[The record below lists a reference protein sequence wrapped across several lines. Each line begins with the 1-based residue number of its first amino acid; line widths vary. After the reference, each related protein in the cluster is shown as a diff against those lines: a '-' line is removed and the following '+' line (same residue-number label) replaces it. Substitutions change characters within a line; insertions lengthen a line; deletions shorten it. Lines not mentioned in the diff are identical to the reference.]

1 LKVSPDNLRDLLQ
14 GLKDGLVFFPLYV
27 TLALPFA
34 VMSKL
39 LGLSSFEA
47 VLWSALLF
55 AGSSQLACIS
65 AMMTGANLAELM
77 LITFLANVR
86 HGLVS
91 LGLLPYIRGIGQKVL
106 PAFCFNI
113 STTSAGA
120 IPAKKRAGGSVRIY
134 GLAFQF
140 CQSTQWVLFTW
151 MGTFLGPMVPPSW
164 KRVISFSI
172 PAAFLGLLA
181 PMVRGNLKTGIV
193 VVLTAAFAGLGL
205 TYFLS
210 PHISAIL
217 ATVVAAGAGLFV
229 KEKKN
234 A

>member
-1 LKVSPDNLRDLLQ
+1 MRLSQDEFRDMLQ
-14 GLKDGLVFFPLYV
+14 GIKDGLVFSPLYL

-39 LGLSSFEA
+39 IGISSFEA

-65 AMMTGANLAELM
+65 AIMTGANFAELM
-77 LITFLANVR
+77 LITFMANVR
-86 HGLVS
+86 HGFVS
-91 LGLLPYIRGIGQKVL
+91 LSVLPYIRGVGQKVL
-106 PAFCFNI
+106 PALCFNI

-120 IPAKKRAGGSVRIY
+120 LPAKAREGGSVKIY

-140 CQSTQWVLFTW
+140 CQSSQWVLFTW
-151 MGTFLGPMVPPSW
+151 MGTYLGPMVPPSW
-164 KRVISFSI
+164 KRVINFSI

-193 VVLTAAFAGLGL
+193 VVITAAFAGLWL
-205 TYFLS
+205 PFFLP
-210 PHISAIL
+210 PHISAII
-217 ATVVAAGAGLFV
+217 ATVVAACAGLFI